1 MKRGRNCHQLSVK
14 ALENVI
20 EEIHE
25 ATSSPAAGKQSLLLQ
40 KQLFY
45 TNLWHFIV
53 KRCTTPADQTR
64 TAQGFLLMEN
74 ICFRTNKLEALTW
87 NEAKLAT
94 QNLADQIVAPPKCD
108 WERFVQSASSFWTN
122 VASFPDGH
130 IIYGQRFWRHT
141 IWVACY
147 FPATVWEKTFRYARN
162 PFSDQTKSDFFSACK
177 LSTCAHKVSW
187 ELPPPRAL
195 FPAHQSTDNIV
206 CVICSCGK
214 SAYSQALLLGERP
227 RD

>member
-1 MKRGRNCHQLSVK
+1 MKQGRNCRQLLVN

-45 TNLWHFIV
+45 PNLWHFII
-53 KRCTTPADQTR
+53 KRCAKPADQTGI
-64 TAQGFLLMEN
+64 AQGFLVMEN

-87 NEAKLAT
+87 NKAKLAN
-94 QNLADQIVAPPKCD
+94 QNSTNQIVALPKCD
-108 WERFVQSASSFWTN
+108 WERFVQSPSSFCTN

-130 IIYGQRFWRHT
+130 TTCGQRFWRHS

-147 FPATVWEKTFRYARN
+147 FPAMGEMSRTPEIHF
-162 PFSDQTKSDFFSACK
+162 PTKLKADLSTCK
-177 LSTCAHKVSW
+177 LSTCEHKVSW
-187 ELPPPRAL
+187 ELFFSPLL
-195 FPAHQSTDNIV
+195 FPAHQSNDNIV

-214 SAYSQALLLGERP
+214 SAYSQALLLGERL